1 MANKLA
7 TPGATIKRHLIKGME
22 DTMEEEVP
30 ATEEE
35 FVTMVSAG
43 LAATSPHMI
52 AATVGALGR
61 LVWEFHCTLLSPF
74 PFFLGTGADLV
85 RSVVNSETRTILSR

>member
-30 ATEEE
+30 ASEEE
-35 FVTMVSAG
+35 FITMVSAG

-61 LVWEFHCTLLSPF
+61 LVWEF
-74 PFFLGTGADLV
+74 
-85 RSVVNSETRTILSR
+85 NSERYYPFSLPSTQVDIDVE